1 MTDIKSKIKDIVNNN
16 SLSSSQKNTLI
27 QSLYTPYN
35 ISSST
40 NNICEHYPSKYCDN
54 FYFSCCNIFTNCL
67 RCHNDFD
74 NTHKPILQFIRCTK
88 CKLLQNP
95 SNKCINNNCLS
106 SFSKYYC
113 HFCHIWTH
121 KPITHCSSCGICR
134 IGHPNSLFHCDNCQI
149 CFDISSKNSHICVNS
164 FRDQSCSFCLEPTH
178 NSQYSSLSINCG
190 HFVHKICLDNAFK
203 SNIFK
208 CSICRK
214 SIFKVDW
221 SFLKYLISSQPMP
234 IDDISVDD
242 IVSCSSLG
250 NIPFHVT
257 NIINIHNT
265 ILYHGFFPNWTNYNG
280 TFVFATFNKL
290 ALFKSPKNVNIFCN
304 DCDTKSFT
312 PFHYLGN
319 ECFNCNSFNTSIL

>member
-1 MTDIKSKIKDIVNNN
+1 
-16 SLSSSQKNTLI
+16 
-27 QSLYTPYN
+27 
-35 ISSST
+35 
-40 NNICEHYPSKYCDN
+40 
-54 FYFSCCNIFTNCL
+54 
-67 RCHNDFD
+67 
-74 NTHKPILQFIRCTK
+74 
-88 CKLLQNP
+88 
-95 SNKCINNNCLS
+95 
-106 SFSKYYC
+106 
-113 HFCHIWTH
+113 
-121 KPITHCSSCGICR
+121 
-134 IGHPNSLFHCDNCQI
+134 
-149 CFDISSKNSHICVNS
+149 
-164 FRDQSCSFCLEPTH
+164 
-178 NSQYSSLSINCG
+178 
-190 HFVHKICLDNAFK
+190 
-203 SNIFK
+203 
-208 CSICRK
+208 
-214 SIFKVDW
+214 
-221 SFLKYLISSQPMP
+221 MP